1 MTLKEAKK
9 IPGEYCCIEGKNTVV
24 VFNSRNGFLT
34 VWTFITELDRP
45 FYNYIEKFPNQ
56 KVLNKM
62 DWRPNFDHIDFDGNK
77 KQKIWPVFSKETTN
91 V

>member
-9 IPGEYCCIEGKNTVV
+9 IPGEYCHMEGKDTVV

-34 VWTFITELDRP
+34 VWTYITSLNRP

-56 KVLNKM
+56 KLLNKL
-62 DWRPNFDHIDFDGNK
+62 DWKPNFDHIDFDIEK
-77 KQKIWPVFSKETTN
+77 KKIWPVFSKETTN